1 MDKENIIQH
10 DIRNTHK
17 WNIILAIKKDGKWME
32 QGIIMLNEV
41 SQTKKDKYHMFF
53 PIYGIYT

>member
-1 MDKENIIQH
+1 
-10 DIRNTHK
+10 
-17 WNIILAIKKDGKWME
+17 ME
-32 QGIIMLNEV
+32 VGIIMLNEV